1 MIKSFYIHNF
11 KSIKDLTVELA
22 YNAEKAPNGYKNTN
36 SHIFFQT
43 SSKKSDRV
51 VPVFAVYGANCSGK
65 STVLLAI
72 SVLNKFAKGWG
83 PVVLFKPN
91 KLSTLSKED
100 DRTTFALE
108 FYCNKKLYAITLTY
122 NAKSILHE
130 ELKVDGKV
138 LYCIDHSE
146 ITCLNESLSK
156 FADDFSEILKENCV
170 IEMNNHQVN
179 MFLPIVRKYYPG
191 ISKDLVAVHNYL
203 QNGIIILSDD
213 HSLDD
218 PLSCL
223 ECFNLLS
230 KTYKGERAN
239 SAKKQAL
246 SDLVLTLNG
255 LDFDITNLSV
265 TNSGIKTTRKSS
277 GGKEVEFDFKDESE
291 GVRSLIQK
299 LMLIMYALRAGKIIM
314 IDDLDKSLHPLVA
327 VELVRMFKSKRLNP
341 NDSQLFCN
349 LYNTEPL
356 SEVLSSSEIGVLSY
370 SKKEGTAIVRVSQIK
385 DLKRTDDLRRR
396 YVRGDF
402 GGIPFPYI

>member
-22 YNAEKAPNGYKNTN
+22 YNAEKAPNGYKKSD

-43 SSKKSDRV
+43 GSKKSDRV

-65 STVLLAI
+65 STVLLAM

-83 PVVLFKPN
+83 PLILFKPN
-91 KLSTLSKED
+91 KLSSLSKED

-122 NAKSILHE
+122 NANSILHE
-130 ELKVDGKV
+130 ELKVDDEV
-138 LYCIDHSE
+138 LYCVDYSK

-170 IEMNNHQVN
+170 IAMNNHQVN
-179 MFLPIVRKYYPG
+179 MFLPIIRKYYPG

-203 QNGIIILSDD
+203 QNDIIILSED

-218 PLSCL
+218 PLSYI

-239 SAKKQAL
+239 TAKKQAL

-255 LDFDITNLSV
+255 LDFDIANLSI
-265 TNSGIKTTRKSS
+265 TSSGIKTTHKSS
-277 GGKEVEFDFKDESE
+277 EGKEVEFDFKDESE
-291 GVRSLIQK
+291 GTRSLIQK
-299 LMLIMYALRAGKIIM
+299 LMLIMYALRAGKTIM

-327 VELVRMFKSKRLNP
+327 CELVRMFKSKRLNP
-341 NDSQLFCN
+341 NNSQLFCN

-370 SKKEGTAIVRVSQIK
+370 SKKEGTVLTRVSQIK
-385 DLKRTDDLRRR
+385 ELKSSDDLRHR

>member
-22 YNAEKAPNGYKNTN
+22 YNAEKAPNGYKKSD

-43 SSKKSDRV
+43 GSKKSDRV

-65 STVLLAI
+65 STVLLAM

-83 PVVLFKPN
+83 PLVLFKPN
-91 KLSTLSKED
+91 KLSSLIKVD
-100 DRTTFALE
+100 DGTTFALE

-122 NAKSILHE
+122 NANSILHE
-130 ELKVDGKV
+130 ELKVDGEV
-138 LYCIDHSE
+138 LYCVEHSE

-156 FADDFSEILKENCV
+156 FADDFSEILKESCV
-170 IEMNNHQVN
+170 IAMNNHQVN
-179 MFLPIVRKYYPG
+179 MFLPIIRKYYPS

-203 QNGIIILSDD
+203 QNNIIILSED

-218 PLSCL
+218 PLSYI

-239 SAKKQAL
+239 TAKKQAL

-255 LDFDITNLSV
+255 LDFDISNLSIA
-265 TNSGIKTTRKSS
+265 NSGIKTTHKSS
-277 GGKEVEFDFKDESE
+277 EGKEVEFDFKDESE
-291 GVRSLIQK
+291 GTKSLIQK
-299 LMLIMYALRAGKIIM
+299 LMLIMYALRSRKTIM

-327 VELVRMFKSKRLNP
+327 VELIRMFKSKRLNP
-341 NDSQLFCN
+341 NNSQLFCN

-356 SEVLSSSEIGVLSY
+356 SEVLSPNEIGVLSY
-370 SKKEGTAIVRVSQIK
+370 SKKEGTVLTRVSQIK
-385 DLKRTDDLRRR
+385 ALKSSEDLRHR
-396 YVRGDF
+396 YERGDF

>member
-22 YNAEKAPNGYKNTN
+22 YNAEKAPNGYKKSD

-43 SSKKSDRV
+43 GSKKSDRV

-65 STVLLAI
+65 STVLLAM

-83 PVVLFKPN
+83 PLVLFKPN
-91 KLSTLSKED
+91 KLSSLIKVD
-100 DRTTFALE
+100 DGTTFALE

-122 NAKSILHE
+122 NANSILHE
-130 ELKVDGKV
+130 ELKVDGEV
-138 LYCIDHSE
+138 LYCVDHSK

-156 FADDFSEILKENCV
+156 FADDFSEILKEKCV
-170 IEMNNHQVN
+170 IAMNNRQVN
-179 MFLPIVRKYYPG
+179 MFLPIIRKYYPG
-191 ISKDLVAVHNYL
+191 ILKDLVAVHNYL
-203 QNGIIILSDD
+203 QNDIIILSED

-218 PLSCL
+218 PLSYI

-239 SAKKQAL
+239 TAKKQAL

-255 LDFDITNLSV
+255 LDFDISNLSIA
-265 TNSGIKTTRKSS
+265 NSGIKTTHKSS
-277 GGKEVEFDFKDESE
+277 EGKEVEFDFKDESE
-291 GVRSLIQK
+291 GTRSLIQK
-299 LMLIMYALRAGKIIM
+299 LMLIMYALRSGKTIM

-327 VELVRMFKSKRLNP
+327 VELIRMFKSKRLNP
-341 NDSQLFCN
+341 NNSQLFCN

-356 SEVLSSSEIGVLSY
+356 SEVLSFNEIGVLSY
-370 SKKEGTAIVRVSQIK
+370 SKKEGTALTRVSQIK
-385 DLKRTDDLRRR
+385 ALKSSEDLRRR
-396 YVRGDF
+396 YARGDL